1 MPTPFSKI
9 FERFQQKIQ
18 DYTIDQIY
26 MSSVE
31 AYENY
36 LTGFLKSGLVKFF
49 HCKQDLLSRDDST
62 REFVVDLTELE
73 QEILG
78 NLMLVEWL
86 EKEVNNIMEMRLAI
100 SSGDFKRYS
109 ESQNLKEKSNL
120 RDKSQENADYLM
132 MQYYL
137 KHMDVS

>member
-1 MPTPFSKI
+1 MSTPFSQI

-18 DYTIDQIY
+18 DYTIDQIFL
-26 MSSVE
+26 SSTE

-49 HCKQDLLSRDDST
+49 HCKQDLLSRDDMNKEFST
-62 REFVVDLTELE
+62 NLTELE
-73 QEILG
+73 QEILA

-100 SSGDFKRYS
+100 SSGDFKRYA
-109 ESQNLKEKSNL
+109 ESQNLKEKSSL
-120 RDKSQENADYLM
+120 KDKSQENADYLM

-137 KHMDVS
+137 KHMDVK